1 MRKFSESLNR
11 TCKKYNNW
19 FWKEKI
25 LLLTTTTKKKSYQET
40 IECHIYIKR
49 SIKKFAKNKNHGKVG
64 HHCHYTGKCRR
75 AVQSICNLRFNAPN
89 EIPVIFQNG
98 SNYDYYFLIKHFPK
112 EFEGQIKCLGDNTG
126 KY

>member
-1 MRKFSESLNR
+1 MILKRKNVAFN
-11 TCKKYNNW
+11 KQ
-19 FWKEKI
+19 I
-25 LLLTTTTKKKSYQET
+25 KKKSYQET
-40 IECHIYIKR
+40 TECHIYRKR
-49 SIKKFAKNKNHGKVG
+49 SIKKFAKDKNHGKVG

-98 SNYDYYFLIKHFPK
+98 SNYDYYFLIKQFAK
-112 EFEGQIKCLGDNTG
+112 EFEEQIKCLGENTG